1 MRPTMVHHARRPMP
15 LKQRFLMAG
24 VKPAR
29 IRIRSMSK
37 HHHSFVEDYEDMVAF
52 GFSREVDEKSL
63 MYYLQK
69 FSDDDLLKT
78 LVPRLSDEEIN
89 RLFEQMSHLMR
100 KYLNDD
106 EYHEFFLK
114 DEGHKHHAEEA

>member
-1 MRPTMVHHARRPMP
+1 MS
-15 LKQRFLMAG
+15 
-24 VKPAR
+24 KP
-29 IRIRSMSK
+29 K

-69 FSDDDLLKT
+69 FSDDDLLKS
-78 LVPRLSDEEIN
+78 LVHRLSDEEIT

-114 DEGHKHHAEEA
+114 DEGHKHHD